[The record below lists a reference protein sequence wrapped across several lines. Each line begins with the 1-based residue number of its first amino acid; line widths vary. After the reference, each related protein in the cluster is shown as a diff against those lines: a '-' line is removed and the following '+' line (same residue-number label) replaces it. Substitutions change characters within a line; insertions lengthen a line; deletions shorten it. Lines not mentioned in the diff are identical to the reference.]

1 MDCSDAAHRIHPL
14 AGMGLNLGFGDVKCL
29 TEALAKA
36 AYSGFSLGELAYM
49 ILLYISSMIR
59 IYFAKFIHCGSFKG
73 DLTYL
78 NEYEMER
85 LKANVPVMVGV
96 HGLQRLYNTD
106 ISPIVLL
113 RSVGLQLTQALS
125 PVKVGEAKLIFSSSY

>member
-49 ILLYISSMIR
+49 ILLYISSMLYEYILLNS
-59 IYFAKFIHCGSFKG
+59 FIVVH
-73 DLTYL
+73 
-78 NEYEMER
+78 
-85 LKANVPVMVGV
+85 LKA
-96 HGLQRLYNTD
+96 
-106 ISPIVLL
+106 ISPI
-113 RSVGLQLTQALS
+113 
-125 PVKVGEAKLIFSSSY
+125 